1 VWKDGV
7 SDCCVIVSK
16 WDQDFYKA
24 AF

>member
-16 WDQDFYKA
+16 WDQDFYGA